1 MCRNCKRAKRCC
13 AQCRKVSVICELG
26 DVGQAVRVVGVGE
39 RIGETGEKLKG
50 ALHSAEKYPLPV
62 PWSKLARL
70 CTWWGVRV
78 GVGERAGK
86 RGCGETGE
94 GLKGAVHSA
103 EKYSLPVNWGKL
115 ARLCA

>member
-1 MCRNCKRAKRCC
+1 M
-13 AQCRKVSVICELG
+13 
-26 DVGQAVRVVGVGE
+26 VGV
-39 RIGETGEKLKG
+39 RM
-50 ALHSAEKYPLPV
+50 
-62 PWSKLARL
+62 
-70 CTWWGVRV
+70 